1 MNIFQN
7 EMMNIK
13 SAKEFLKQS
22 NYSTKSSELKNCY
35 YIKSSLKEVAK
46 TPRES
51 QKTERKTWNLN
62 HNENST
68 FLRLSGSKE
77 DSFSKIGK
85 LSSFF
90 THRERSQNKNNV
102 LLTKNEESFVLNPK
116 ENSILK
122 GSPQI
127 FDVQG

>member
-1 MNIFQN
+1 MS
-7 EMMNIK
+7 IK

-35 YIKSSLKEVAK
+35 YIKSSLNDVAK

-51 QKTERKTWNLN
+51 QKTERKASNLN

-68 FLRLSGSKE
+68 FLKLSGSKE

-90 THRERSQNKNNV
+90 THRDRSQNKNV
-102 LLTKNEESFVLNPK
+102 SLTKNEESFVLNPK
-116 ENSILK
+116 ENSILRV
-122 GSPQI
+122 SPHI
-127 FDVQG
+127 FDVSG

>member
-7 EMMNIK
+7 EMMSIK

-22 NYSTKSSELKNCY
+22 NYSTKSTELKNCY
-35 YIKSSLKEVAK
+35 YIKSSLNDVAK

-51 QKTERKTWNLN
+51 QKTERKTSN

-90 THRERSQNKNNV
+90 THRDRSQNKNV
-102 LLTKNEESFVLNPK
+102 SLTKNEESFVLNPK

-122 GSPQI
+122 GSTQI